1 MNLSQKGVGGVM
13 LATAAGRID
22 LSNADAPIFQTTREA
37 VVKLAP
43 DALAEFDA
51 G

>member
-13 LATAAGRID
+13 LATASGCVA
-22 LSNADAPIFQTTREA
+22 LPNADDPIFQTTREA
-37 VVKLAP
+37 VAMLAP
-43 DALAEFDA
+43 DALADFDA